1 MKHLK
6 IYEAIRMIRRHGS
19 IRKAAELL
27 AVSPSALNRSIQ
39 SFEDAIGVRVFDR
52 VPSGVRL
59 TSAGELLVT
68 VVERHLVEFED
79 LQRQLGSLRD
89 GHTGKLRV
97 GLSDD
102 IAAGR
107 ILQAIRDLED
117 DMPGVSADV
126 VGGDVMPLLRQRD
139 LDLAV
144 VTNPET
150 DRGVEVLASRD
161 APLMACATRDWAARA
176 SGRVGLW
183 DMVLTRLVLPPERT
197 GARTVISHAF
207 RRHALEEGTATSLA
221 ASQLGHAMARGPR
234 SCIFPATVFDG
245 PDAPAGLAPLP
256 IDVGSVQISVLR
268 HAGVPLPRPA
278 QCLLRH
284 IERRLDPEP

>member
-89 GHTGKLRV
+89 GHMGKLRV
-97 GLSDD
+97 GLSAD
-102 IAAGR
+102 IAAG
-107 ILQAIRDLED
+107 IPLQAIRDLED
-117 DMPGVSADV
+117 EMPGVSADV
-126 VGGDVMPLLRQRD
+126 ISGDVMPLLRQRD

-150 DRGVEVLASRD
+150 DRSVEVLASRD
-161 APLMACATRDWAARA
+161 VRLVVCATREWVARA
-176 SGRVGLW
+176 SDRVGLW
-183 DMVLTRLVLPPERT
+183 DIALTRLVLPPEHT
-197 GARTVISHAF
+197 GARTAISHAF
-207 RRHALEEGTATSLA
+207 RRHLLEEGPATSVV
-221 ASQLGHAMARGPR
+221 ASQLGQAMERGLR
-234 SCIFPATVFDG
+234 SCIFPATVFAG
-245 PDAPAGLAPLP
+245 PEAPAGLEPLR
-256 IDVGSVQISVLR
+256 IDVGSVQVSVLR
-268 HAGVPLPRPA
+268 HAGVPLSRPG

-284 IERRLDPEP
+284 MERRLDSEA